1 MKKVTYLGG
10 QVGDQAWKFGRHW
23 VKAGHI
29 GDPTGHKV
37 EPWDECDK
45 CMWNKSYM
53 RTAEMKSNEESKKA
67 SPKVMHISMNLS
79 CHQ

>member
-29 GDPTGHKV
+29 GDPTGHNFK
-37 EPWDECDK
+37 PWDECDK
-45 CMWNKSYM
+45 CIWNKSYK
-53 RTAEMKSNEESKKA
+53 RTAEMKSNEEWSLQLWT
-67 SPKVMHISMNLS
+67 H
-79 CHQ
+79 CYT